1 MSDRRRR
8 GPRPD
13 DAEDVEGPSPTA
25 REPTAREP
33 LAPVA
38 APAVPATAAD
48 VRAAR
53 RVVRRARRASA
64 PAPRGTAGETLPQAI
79 PLAQAAPA
87 APPETPAEREAR
99 IAAIQRDLVR
109 RRRRRT
115 GLLALRL
122 LLFVLLPTLVVGWYY
137 FRIATDMFEVR
148 AEFVIQKAEG
158 ASTAPAL
165 GGILSGLAMAD
176 ARDSMAVQGFLS
188 SPAAFERLDA
198 EHGFVAHFQNPA
210 IDELQRLAPD
220 ASRADAHDLYRRH
233 VIVGFDQT
241 EGIIRMS
248 VIAAD
253 GASAER
259 FAKALIA
266 YAEEMVDSLSA
277 RAREENMRG
286 AEQSFADRQADV
298 EAAAGRVLEL
308 QRTYATFS
316 AEGELQVDLSVI
328 QAQTLELEKL
338 KRDLNEM
345 QAAGNRNQA
354 QIDVLRR
361 RIDFTQQS
369 IDERRAALTANGRN
383 GQSLAEISSALQM
396 ARSDLAAKEQMRV
409 VALGTL
415 EQARI
420 EAARQVR
427 YLSVNV
433 PPTIPDR
440 PTYPRRYENTAVA
453 FFIFLGLYVMIS
465 LTLSILR
472 EQVSV

>member
-1 MSDRRRR
+1 
-8 GPRPD
+8 
-13 DAEDVEGPSPTA
+13 
-25 REPTAREP
+25 
-33 LAPVA
+33 
-38 APAVPATAAD
+38 
-48 VRAAR
+48 
-53 RVVRRARRASA
+53 
-64 PAPRGTAGETLPQAI
+64 
-79 PLAQAAPA
+79 
-87 APPETPAEREAR
+87 
-99 IAAIQRDLVR
+99 
-109 RRRRRT
+109 
-115 GLLALRL
+115 
-122 LLFVLLPTLVVGWYY
+122 
-137 FRIATDMFEVR
+137 
-148 AEFVIQKAEG
+148 
-158 ASTAPAL
+158 
-165 GGILSGLAMAD
+165 
-176 ARDSMAVQGFLS
+176 
-188 SPAAFERLDA
+188 
-198 EHGFVAHFQNPA
+198 
-210 IDELQRLAPD
+210 
-220 ASRADAHDLYRRH
+220 
-233 VIVGFDQT
+233 
-241 EGIIRMS
+241 
-248 VIAAD
+248 
-253 GASAER
+253 
-259 FAKALIA
+259 
-266 YAEEMVDSLSA
+266 MVDSLSA